1 MMIKVKEYEPPRE
14 LKYTT
19 TEVFFAVDEETKVGL
34 RVIGTQ
40 AEFVG
45 WNSRTDRHDLEG
57 LGHLYYE
64 GVDVEVFQG
73 LLAAYES
80 RDL

>member
-1 MMIKVKEYEPPRE
+1 MKIKVKKYDPPRE
-14 LKYTT
+14 VTYTT
-19 TEVFFAVDEETKVGL
+19 IEVFLAVDEETKVGL
-34 RVIGTQ
+34 RVVGTQ

-45 WNSRTDRHDLEG
+45 WNTQTHQYDREG
-57 LGHLYYE
+57 YRMQTHRGINID
-64 GVDVEVFQG
+64 GIQG